1 MTHLIELAQLLTK
14 NKFKHLEVFAQNSKL
29 KIFYEKLADGSLNSE
44 QEAQEFFFGQN
55 KNAKLYY
62 YRLANQLEERL
73 LNLLFLIDFHQT
85 ASNQIQ
91 KEALIC
97 YRNYAAV
104 NSLLARFMRAPA
116 IKLAEETIKISLK
129 NEFSDVT
136 LPLARHLAL
145 HYSSIEKNKKKY
157 TYFRNLVDE
166 MRELVMA
173 EILAE
178 KYYSEVIWH
187 HAYNRSTD
195 LTLAKNIA
203 IYADELK
210 GYTSRLSSYRLN
222 LFAHNVFVM
231 RYEMLADYAKTV
243 EACEEALRFYEN
255 QKQETSRSVLTS
267 FLMRMMV
274 SLTML
279 GEYKKGE
286 EAGEKARKILP
297 SNNLSWFGITEG
309 LFRLHLHSKN
319 LEQALAI
326 FVEVK
331 NNPTLSKQP
340 SIIQEGWRINEALI
354 YYLIRTGKVQ
364 KPKDTEIKFKP
375 KKFVNEFNLSNHD
388 KAGSNLNLITI
399 QILFLILDKDFSAII
414 DKVDAL
420 SAYTHRHL
428 RRNETY
434 RSNCF
439 IKMLLQLVKGD
450 FHPSAVKRKAEPYY
464 KKLLEVPLS
473 KAKQDYELEIIPYET
488 LWEFLVESLPPS
500 PRQI

>member
-14 NKFKHLEVFAQNSKL
+14 NKFKHLEVFAHNSKL
-29 KIFYEKLADGSLNSE
+29 KIFYEKLADGSLKTE

-85 ASNQIQ
+85 ASNQVQ
-91 KEALIC
+91 KEALTC
-97 YRNYAAV
+97 HRNYAAV

-136 LPLARHLAL
+136 LPLARTLAL
-145 HYSSIEKNKKKY
+145 HYGTIEKNKKKY
-157 TYFRNLVDE
+157 FYFKKLVEE
-166 MRELVMA
+166 MQELVVA

-178 KYYSEVIWH
+178 KYYAEVLWH
-187 HAYNRSTD
+187 YGHNRSTD
-195 LTLAKNIA
+195 VTLAKKIA
-203 IYADELK
+203 TYAEELK
-210 GYTSRLSSYRLN
+210 EYTSHLSSYRLN
-222 LFAHNVFVM
+222 LFAYNVFVF

-255 QKQETSRSVLTS
+255 QEREIPRGILIS
-267 FLMRMMV
+267 FLNRMMV

-279 GEYKKGE
+279 GHYKKGE
-286 EAGEKARKILP
+286 IAGEKARKMLP
-297 SNNLSWFGITEG
+297 SNNVSWFGTSEA

-326 FVEVK
+326 FVEIK

-364 KPKDTEIKFKP
+364 KPKDLEIKFKP
-375 KKFVNEFNLSNHD
+375 KKFVNEFKLSNHD
-388 KAGSNLNLITI
+388 KAGNNINLITI
-399 QILFLILDKDFSAII
+399 QILFLILNKDFSAIVN
-414 DKVDAL
+414 KVDAL

-450 FHPSAVKRKAEPYY
+450 FHPSAVKRKAEPFY

-488 LWEFLVESLPPS
+488 LWEFLIESLPPS
-500 PRQI
+500 PR

>member
-14 NKFKHLEVFAQNSKL
+14 NKFKHLEVFAHNSKL
-29 KIFYEKLADGSLNSE
+29 KFFYEKLADGSLKTE

-73 LNLLFLIDFHQT
+73 LSLLFLIDFHQT
-85 ASNQIQ
+85 ATNQIQ

-104 NSLLARFMRAPA
+104 NSLLVRFMRAPA

-157 TYFRNLVDE
+157 TYFKNLVDE

-178 KYYSEVIWH
+178 KYYSEVIWYH
-187 HAYNRSTD
+187 GHNRSAD
-195 LTLAKNIA
+195 LDLAKKIA
-203 IYADELK
+203 TYADELK
-210 GYTSRLSSYRLN
+210 QYTSRLSSLRLN
-222 LFAHNVFVM
+222 LFAHNVFVF
-231 RYEMLADYAKTV
+231 RYEMLADYTKTV

-255 QKQETSRSVLTS
+255 QKQETSRSALTI
-267 FLMRMMV
+267 FLNRMMV

-279 GEYKKGE
+279 GEYKRGQ
-286 EAGEKARKILP
+286 EAGERSRSMLP
-297 SNNLSWFGITEG
+297 TNNLSWFVTSEG
-309 LFRLHLHSKN
+309 LFRLHLHSKS

-331 NNPTLSKQP
+331 NNPALSKQP

-354 YYLIRTGKVQ
+354 YYLIRTGKLN
-364 KPKDTEIKFKP
+364 KPKDIEIKFKP

-388 KAGSNLNLITI
+388 KAGNNINLITI
-399 QILFLILDKDFSAII
+399 QILFLLLDKDFSTIA

-428 RRNETY
+428 RRDETY

-450 FHPSAVKRKAEPYY
+450 FHPSAVKRKAEPFY

-473 KAKQDYELEIIPYET
+473 KAKQDYELEIIPYEI
-488 LWEFLVESLPPS
+488 LWEFVIESLPTS
-500 PRQI
+500 PRQM